1 MAKLGRNPK
10 PITREQL
17 LAAMKMTKS
26 NMACARYLGISY
38 MHYSRYA
45 KSYIDEE
52 TGKTLFDLH
61 KNQSGKGIRKF
72 LGGKDLDLEAL
83 MSGELFVKSLNVN
96 RYKDKLIQEGYIE
109 EKCNSCGFNEQRV
122 NDYKAPLL
130 VHFKDKNKMNWKIE
144 NIELLCYNCYFL
156 QIGDVFNTKQIKNIE
171 EDAPVKKDDQIDWE
185 MDDNMLEHF
194 KDIGL
199 VDDSPEEDYIS
210 RL

>member
-96 RYKDKLIQEGYIE
+96 RYKDKLIQE
-109 EKCNSCGFNEQRV
+109 FQNEL
-122 NDYKAPLL
+122 K
-130 VHFKDKNKMNWKIE
+130 
-144 NIELLCYNCYFL
+144 
-156 QIGDVFNTKQIKNIE
+156 
-171 EDAPVKKDDQIDWE
+171 KKDDQYSKTLKQQGEDVKI
-185 MDDNMLEHF
+185 
-194 KDIGL
+194 L
-199 VDDSPEEDYIS
+199 VAKMREQYFALRDQS
-210 RL
+210 LK

>member
-1 MAKLGRNPK
+1 MAKLGRTPK

-26 NMACARYLGISY
+26 NMVCARYLGISY

-45 KSYIDEE
+45 KSYIDDK

-72 LGGKDLDLEAL
+72 LGGKDPDLKAL
-83 MSGELFVKSLNVN
+83 MDGELYVKSYNLN
-96 RYKDKLIQEGYIE
+96 RYKDRLIQEGYIE
-109 EKCNSCGFNEQRV
+109 ECCNSCGFNEQRV

-130 VHFKDKNKMNWKIE
+130 IHFKDKNKMNWKIE
-144 NIELLCYNCYFL
+144 NLELLCYNCYFL
-156 QIGDVFNTKQIKNIE
+156 HIGDVFNEKQVKNIE
-171 EDAPVKKDDQIDWE
+171 EDAPVKKDDQVDWE

-199 VDDSPEEDYIS
+199 VEDDEEDYIA